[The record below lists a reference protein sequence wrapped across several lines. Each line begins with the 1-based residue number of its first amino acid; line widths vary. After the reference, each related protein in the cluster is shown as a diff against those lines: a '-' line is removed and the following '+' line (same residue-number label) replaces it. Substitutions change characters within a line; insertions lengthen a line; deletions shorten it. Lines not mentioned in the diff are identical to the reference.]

1 MWVFI
6 STFDFPPSP
15 IAQSSFLPRGTAC
28 NPLMENRPESAKN
41 EEKVQ
46 QLLTTFPITKPQ
58 MENGADNENMGRKW
72 KKSEEK
78 VQKIRSKCNNFFVY
92 QTTNDCSDS
101 DLFQIGIS

>member
-1 MWVFI
+1 MRVFI

-72 KKSEEK
+72 KKKARKRCRKLDQSATTSLFTK
-78 VQKIRSKCNNFFVY
+78 PQTIVQI
-92 QTTNDCSDS
+92 
-101 DLFQIGIS
+101 QIYFRLE